1 MLTNG
6 AVYQTLAN
14 ETLTVSIKNGVYYV
28 NGAKII
34 SSNTILANG
43 VAHVID
49 QASLRLVSRVEGLLT
64 DSVQVLV
71 PTPTPT
77 PVFISASSHLT
88 YGCSV
93 FVAAGVAIAATMVA
107 TLIL

>member
-1 MLTNG
+1 MLTDG

-14 ETLTVSIKNGVYYV
+14 QTLTISIKNGVYYV

-34 SSNTILANG
+34 SSNTILSNG

-49 QASLRLVSRVEGLLT
+49 QVSLRLVPRVEGLLT

-71 PTPTPT
+71 PTPS
-77 PVFISASSHLT
+77 PVFISASRSLT
-88 YGCSV
+88 CGNSA

-107 TLIL
+107 TLMI